1 MRKSNKQPSAN
12 NSSTGGGRPELF
24 NFFANK
30 GKNISLILK
39 NENVRVGQLVGIC
52 KNGTILLES
61 VYPLGVT
68 RSEVPLF
75 DVSEILIL
83 DN

>member
-1 MRKSNKQPSAN
+1 MRKSNKQPSVN
-12 NSSTGGGRPELF
+12 NSSTGEVCPELF

-39 NENVRVGQLVGIC
+39 NENVRVGRLLGIS
-52 KNGTILLES
+52 KSNSLLLEIGTTLS
-61 VYPLGVT
+61 ET
-68 RSEVPLF
+68 RLF
-75 DVSEILIL
+75 DVSEIIVV